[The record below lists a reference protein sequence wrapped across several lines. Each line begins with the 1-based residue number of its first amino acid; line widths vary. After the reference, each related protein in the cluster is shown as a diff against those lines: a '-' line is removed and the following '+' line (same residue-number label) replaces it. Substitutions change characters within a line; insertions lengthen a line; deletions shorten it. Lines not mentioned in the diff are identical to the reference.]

1 MAYLAKYKKK
11 DFIKISWEDYGVVLE
26 NLYKK
31 VQKYIQEENIKID
44 AVVPI
49 LRGGAFPGTYL
60 TFKLHLLRILPV
72 QYKYFF
78 IGKKI
83 QLRKVLDF
91 PKIGLQFP
99 RKPNFLLVENNHCFG
114 LTASTAAE
122 DLKQDFPNC
131 KIIYAAD
138 HIDYSYQKNDY
149 ADAIFYGRLTNET
162 KALTLKECKAKKVEN
177 ISYLFPWEDLDEE
190 WITVK
195 GKQFKYQDIKLAL
208 IGSKIK
214 TVIDNE

>member
-1 MAYLAKYKKK
+1 M
-11 DFIKISWEDYGVVLE
+11 SWEDYGVVLE

-31 VQKYIQEENIKID
+31 VQRYIQTENIRID
-44 AVVPI
+44 AVVPV
-49 LRGGAFPGTYL
+49 LRGGAFPGAYL
-60 TFKLHLLRILPV
+60 TFKLHLLRILSV

-78 IGKKI
+78 VGKKI

-91 PKIGLQFP
+91 PKIGLHLP

-114 LTASTAAE
+114 LTAFTAAK
-122 DLKQDFPNC
+122 DLRQNFPDC

-162 KALTLKECKAKKVEN
+162 RVLAQKECKAKKVEN

-195 GKQFKYQDIKLAL
+195 GKQFQYQDLKSAF
-208 IGSKIK
+208 IGSRMKAE
-214 TVIDNE
+214 VDNE